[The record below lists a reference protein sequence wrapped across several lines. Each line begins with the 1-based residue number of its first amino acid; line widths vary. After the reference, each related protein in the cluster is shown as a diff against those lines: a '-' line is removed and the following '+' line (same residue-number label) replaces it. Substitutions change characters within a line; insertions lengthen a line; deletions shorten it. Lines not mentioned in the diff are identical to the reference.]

1 MSATAPITHSDIW
14 FEDGNVV
21 LQAERTQFR
30 VYRGML
36 ARNSSVFRDMFS
48 IPQPAPSEESADGCA
63 VVCLPDAAQDVE
75 IVLRALTEPGFVI
88 PGDRSY
94 LTARGSMPIE
104 RVAALLRLGQ
114 KYDFE
119 ALRTEALHRIFYEV
133 PTTLEDFDSHAKCSQ
148 IYTEVDGTLWPNL
161 LKLARDHNL
170 QSALPLALYRC
181 SGGIDIDSE
190 DSSYP
195 FGESGYLISV
205 EDQILCLSCFSRLM
219 RLHKLLTKKWLQS
232 IPKPFSACVDTGS
245 CNHAHEFH
253 LRNAVCLESGLAGL
267 DDGYMYAWR
276 SSMLMSYRVCQPCN
290 EVIKAM
296 HNAVRQDFWAQ
307 LPEIFGLPGWD
318 ELRKERAESVR
329 TAFCSPYRQRAE
341 YIFFQLKPK

>member
-75 IVLRALTEPGFVI
+75 IVLRALTEPG
-88 PGDRSY
+88 Y

-119 ALRTEALHRIFYEV
+119 ALRTEALHRIYYEI
-133 PTTLEDFDSHAKCSQ
+133 PTTLEDFASRKRCSQ
-148 IYTEVDGTLWPNL
+148 IDTEVGYTFWPNL
-161 LKLARDHNL
+161 LKLAREHNL
-170 QSALPLALYRC
+170 QSVLPLALYRC
-181 SGGIDIDSE
+181 SGGINLDSE
-190 DSSYP
+190 DPSDP
-195 FGESGYLISV
+195 FGKLRSLISV
-205 EDQILCLSCFSRLM
+205 EDQILLLSCFTRLM
-219 RLHKLLTKKWLQS
+219 RLHKLLTRNWLQS
-232 IPKPFSACVDTGS
+232 VPNPFPACENARS
-245 CNHAHEFH
+245 CNDAHDFH
-253 LRNAVCLESGLAGL
+253 LRDAVCLKLGLVAL
-267 DDGYMYAWR
+267 DDGDTYVSYL
-276 SSMLMSYRVCQPCN
+276 SILMSYRICQPCK
-290 EVIKAM
+290 EAIKAM
-296 HNAVRQDFWAQ
+296 HNAVRRDFWAQ
-307 LPEIFGLPGWD
+307 LPKIFGLPAWD
-318 ELRKERAESVR
+318 ELRKER
-329 TAFCSPYRQRAE
+329 
-341 YIFFQLKPK
+341 LKLKAQ